1 MARDSDHLAKHSWFS
16 LLIPSGGVMKDAQ
29 SRLEAAYRSIS
40 EESLR
45 FLNKRHEHNSQTI
58 ERYCDVKEPASF
70 LQAQHDWATDVLHDY
85 AEGAGRMVEAI
96 YRCFSDTRE
105 KKEKAQ

>member
-1 MARDSDHLAKHSWFS
+1 MARDSDRLAEHSWFS
-16 LLIPSGGVMKDAQ
+16 LLIPSAGVMNAQ
-29 SRLEAAYRSIS
+29 SRLEAGYRTIS

-58 ERYCDVKEPASF
+58 KRYRDAKEPASF
-70 LQAQHDWATDVLHDY
+70 LQAQYGWATDVLHDY
-85 AEGAGRMVEAI
+85 AEGVGRIVEAI
-96 YRCFSDTRE
+96 YGCFSGTRE